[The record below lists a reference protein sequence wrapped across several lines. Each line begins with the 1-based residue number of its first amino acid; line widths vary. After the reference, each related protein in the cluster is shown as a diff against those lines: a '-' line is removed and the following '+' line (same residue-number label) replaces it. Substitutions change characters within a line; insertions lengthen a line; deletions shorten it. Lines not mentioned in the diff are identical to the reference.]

1 MRNLSLVRIRL
12 IRLTL
17 MALMGVLLV
26 VSGLSWFWIIG
37 LLFLMSTIS
46 AVSMLEADKVRE
58 EDRVIRSFY
67 YD

>member
-17 MALMGVLLV
+17 MALMGALLAIA
-26 VSGLSWFWIIG
+26 GLSLFWIIG
-37 LLFLMSTIS
+37 LVFVMVAIS
-46 AVSMLEADKVRE
+46 VVSMLEANKVRE